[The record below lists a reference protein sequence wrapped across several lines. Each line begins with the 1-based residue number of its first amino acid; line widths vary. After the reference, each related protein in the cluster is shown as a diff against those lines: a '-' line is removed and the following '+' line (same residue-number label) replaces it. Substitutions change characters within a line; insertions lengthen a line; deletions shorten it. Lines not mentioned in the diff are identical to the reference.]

1 MVGVLVHLLAMLE
14 CAWWASAGGSLFCVS
29 CPFIWD
35 DSCIACEVQLLHA
48 HSECASEWQSAFSGW
63 LGVELWVAWLRV
75 LVRGVLCVVVLQM
88 VSGEYSLRPC
98 GRGVFALRDPL
109 QSEAV
114 AGVFVELCGCYEG
127 QA

>member
-1 MVGVLVHLLAMLE
+1 M
-14 CAWWASAGGSLFCVS
+14 
-29 CPFIWD
+29 
-35 DSCIACEVQLLHA
+35 
-48 HSECASEWQSAFSGW
+48 
-63 LGVELWVAWLRV
+63 ELWVAWLRV

-88 VSGEYSLRPC
+88 VCGEYSLRAS
-98 GRGVFALRDPL
+98 GGGVFALRDPL